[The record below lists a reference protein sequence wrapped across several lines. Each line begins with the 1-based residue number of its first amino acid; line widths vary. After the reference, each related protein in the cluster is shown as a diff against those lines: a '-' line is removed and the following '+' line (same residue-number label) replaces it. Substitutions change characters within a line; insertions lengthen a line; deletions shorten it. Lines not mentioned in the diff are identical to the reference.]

1 MSPQGVYAMNLLST
15 ETRGDGKG
23 KRIRQ
28 ENNEGDCPNHDT
40 ADGKVQSTAL
50 ALKNLKR
57 GGKLSV
63 SMWRTRLLIH
73 SKEGKRAVPAIV
85 RLPVS
90 SEGNIHEFITY
101 SKHRLFILWHSIYS
115 YIIGCQTRIR

>member
-73 SKEGKRAVPAIV
+73 SKEGKRAVRYR
-85 RLPVS
+85 RLLGFRYHQKEIFMNSLHTVS
-90 SEGNIHEFITY
+90 IDY
-101 SKHRLFILWHSIYS
+101 LFCGIQYTPTS
-115 YIIGCQTRIR
+115 